1 MNKEISKILY
11 NFLSPS
17 DKQDKAD
24 LIIGF
29 GHFDLRIPEQCLS
42 LLNKGLAPRILFT
55 GGVGAG
61 SADFKNPDAVE
72 FYNYIKREYPKFS
85 NAHILIEKESTNTG
99 ENLAFSIKLLKE
111 AGLLEVINNIILV
124 ATPTRQLRVFLTAK
138 KHFPDMHLINLP
150 PVSSYDI
157 DLLIN
162 EKKGIDFNTHL
173 IGELDRIIAY
183 PKLGYAS
190 STTIPSVLKN
200 ISGNSVG

>member
-1 MNKEISKILY
+1 MNKEISKTLY

-17 DKQDKAD
+17 DKQVKAD

-42 LLNKGLAPRILFT
+42 LLNKGLASRILFT

-61 SADFKNPDAVE
+61 SADFKNPEAVE
-72 FYNYIKREYPKFS
+72 FYNYIKRDYPKLAK
-85 NAHILIEKESTNTG
+85 AHILIEKESTNTG
-99 ENLAFSIKLLKE
+99 ENLAYSIKLLKE
-111 AGLLEVINNIILV
+111 TGLLEAINNIILV

-138 KHFPDMHLINLP
+138 KYFPDMHLINLP
-150 PVSSYDI
+150 PVSSYDN

-162 EKKGIDFNTHL
+162 EKKGIDFKRHL
-173 IGELDRIIAY
+173 IGELDRIITY

-190 STTIPSVLKN
+190 STTIPTVLKN
-200 ISGNSVG
+200 INRNTVS